1 LSEVFVLT
9 TNKARMT
16 KVKVPKIF
24 NVVKK
29 TVDEKDQL
37 VIRYR
42 HVDKKQI
49 KELKKELNVFVQAWL
64 QKIVSEE

>member
-1 LSEVFVLT
+1 MV
-9 TNKARMT
+9 KA
-16 KVKVPKIF
+16 KVPKIF

-37 VIRYR
+37 VIRYK
-42 HVDKKQI
+42 HVDKKHI
-49 KELKKELNVFVQAWL
+49 KELKKELNQFVQTWL

>member
-1 LSEVFVLT
+1 
-9 TNKARMT
+9 MT
-16 KVKVPKIF
+16 KAKVPKIF

-49 KELKKELNVFVQAWL
+49 KELKKELNLFVQAWL

>member
-1 LSEVFVLT
+1 
-9 TNKARMT
+9 MT

-49 KELKKELNVFVQAWL
+49 KELKKELNLFVQAWL

>member
-1 LSEVFVLT
+1 MA
-9 TNKARMT
+9 KP
-16 KVKVPKIF
+16 KVPKIF

-42 HVDKKQI
+42 YVDKKHI
-49 KELKKELNVFVQAWL
+49 KGLKKELNLFVQAWL
-64 QKIVSEE
+64 QKIVPEE

>member
-1 LSEVFVLT
+1 
-9 TNKARMT
+9 MT
-16 KVKVPKIF
+16 KAKVPKIF

-49 KELKKELNVFVQAWL
+49 KELKKELNLFVQAWL
-64 QKIVSEE
+64 QKIV

>member
-1 LSEVFVLT
+1 MV
-9 TNKARMT
+9 KA
-16 KVKVPKIF
+16 KVPKIF

-49 KELKKELNVFVQAWL
+49 KELKKELNLFVQAWL

>member
-1 LSEVFVLT
+1 
-9 TNKARMT
+9 MT
-16 KVKVPKIF
+16 KTRVPKIF

-49 KELKKELNVFVQAWL
+49 KELKKELNLFVQAWL

>member
-1 LSEVFVLT
+1 
-9 TNKARMT
+9 MT

-49 KELKKELNVFVQAWL
+49 KELKKELNAFVQAWL